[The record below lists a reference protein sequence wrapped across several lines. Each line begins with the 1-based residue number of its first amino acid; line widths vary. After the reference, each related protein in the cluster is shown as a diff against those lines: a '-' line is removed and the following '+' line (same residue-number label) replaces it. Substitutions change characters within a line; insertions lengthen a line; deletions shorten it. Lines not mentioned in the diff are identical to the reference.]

1 MSFLELAKKRC
12 SVRKFDGT
20 PVSDEQLAT
29 ILQAGRIAPTACNI
43 QSQRIIV
50 CNTDE
55 ALAKVK
61 ASTKYHFDA
70 PLVLVIC
77 YNKAKSWKRSD
88 FDGADYGIVD
98 ATIVTT
104 HMMLAAADIGLGS
117 TWVGYFDPAKAREV
131 FELADDEEVI
141 AFLPIGTPHPD
152 YKPSALHDKRL
163 SLQETVR
170 NATE

>member
-12 SVRKFDGT
+12 SVRKFDST
-20 PVSDEQLAT
+20 PVSDAQLAT
-29 ILQAGRIAPTACNI
+29 ILEAGRVAPTACNI
-43 QSQRIIV
+43 QSQRVIV
-50 CNTDE
+50 CQTDD

-61 ASTKYHFDA
+61 ACTKYHFDA

-77 YNKAKSWKRSD
+77 YNQGKSWKRSD

-117 TWVGYFDPAKAREV
+117 TWVGYFDPEKAREV
-131 FELADDEEVI
+131 FELADDEQVV

-152 YKPSALHDKRL
+152 YRPSPMHDKRL
-163 SLQETVR
+163 PLAETVR
-170 NATE
+170 SAIE